1 MFYDQFISLC
11 NRDGVKPTPLIRKLG
26 FSAGNIK
33 RWENGATVNSDILL
47 AISEHFKVSIDYLLT
62 GKEKNSSTNI
72 LNADEQELLEYFK
85 KLSDKSKGKIIER
98 AAVLAE
104 IESSVVTNPRKPKVI
119 QTIMLRFEELSA
131 SAGSGE
137 PLDENSYHT
146 YIEIKKSETVDEADF
161 SVRVAGDSMSPH
173 FKDGDIVLVHAQPEV
188 KIGEIG
194 IFTINNDG
202 YIKKR
207 GKDRLISLNPEYDD
221 IYFEEG
227 QEIRCKGLVIG
238 TLEEDDFV

>member
-1 MFYDQFISLC
+1 MILSENKLSQKDFAKKIDVNEKTVSAWKKNNSLPPLDKISNISDC
-11 NRDGVKPTPLIRKLG
+11 LG
-26 FSAGNIK
+26 
-33 RWENGATVNSDILL
+33 
-47 AISEHFKVSIDYLLT
+47 VSINYLLT
-62 GKEKNSSTNI
+62 GQEDNSQKGELSD
-72 LNADEQELLEYFK
+72 DEQEMLFIYK
-85 KLSDKSKGKIIER
+85 GLSDISKAKVKER

-104 IESSVVTNPRKPKVI
+104 IESSVVTKPRKPKVI

>member
-1 MFYDQFISLC
+1 MILSQEKLSQKDFAKKIDVNEKTVSAWKKNNSLPPLDKISNISDC
-11 NRDGVKPTPLIRKLG
+11 LG
-26 FSAGNIK
+26 
-33 RWENGATVNSDILL
+33 
-47 AISEHFKVSIDYLLT
+47 VSIDYLLT
-62 GKEKNSSTNI
+62 GQEKSSSTDR
-72 LNADEQELLEYFK
+72 LSDDEQELLDIYK
-85 KLSDKSKGKIIER
+85 GLSTMNKGRLKER

-104 IESSVVTNPRKPKVI
+104 MEVTTIPKQKEPKII
-119 QTIMLRFEELSA
+119 QTTMLRFEDLSV
-131 SAGSGE
+131 SAGTGE
-137 PLDENSYHT
+137 PLDEGYYHT
-146 YIEIKKSETVDEADF
+146 YIKVKKSETVDEADF
-161 SVRVAGDSMSPH
+161 AVKVAGDSMSPH

-207 GKDRLISLNPEYDD
+207 GRDRLISLNPEYED

-238 TLEEDDFV
+238 TLEDDDFI